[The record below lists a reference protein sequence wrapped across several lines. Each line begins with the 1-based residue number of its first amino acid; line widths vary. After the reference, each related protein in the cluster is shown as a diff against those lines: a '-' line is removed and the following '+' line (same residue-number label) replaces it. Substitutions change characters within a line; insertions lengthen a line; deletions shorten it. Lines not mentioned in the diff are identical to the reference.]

1 MRRDRDRA
9 DQGPEHREGMGD
21 MGDMGDSGWWPGHRP
36 GQGLTRAA
44 PRL

>member
-9 DQGPEHREGMGD
+9 DQGPEHREG